1 LKTDQIDE
9 IDRRILRIV
18 QQDGRKSM
26 REIADKIGKMTK
38 VAISYRIKRLIK
50 IGAIEGFYAKIN
62 PNIVGQGYLFITGL
76 SIGPKRAGETAI
88 AKKIA
93 ALEGV
98 QSVFQTFGEYDA
110 LVIGRVRNAEAARDL
125 IYRMLQIGGV
135 RDSTSIISHTV
146 IKESL
151 DVTV

>member
-1 LKTDQIDE
+1 MKTDQIDE
-9 IDRRILRIV
+9 IDRKILRIL
-18 QQDGRKSM
+18 QHDGRASM
-26 REIADKIGKMTK
+26 TEIADKIGKMTK

-62 PNIVGQGYLFITGL
+62 PNILGQSYLFITGL
-76 SIGPKRAGETAI
+76 SIGPKSAGEIAI
-88 AKKIA
+88 VKKIA
-93 ALEGV
+93 GLEGV

-110 LVIGRVRNAEAARDL
+110 FVIGRVRNAEEARDL
-125 IYRMLQIGGV
+125 IYRMLKIDGV

-146 IKESL
+146 VKESL